1 MKKRLLS
8 LLVIL
13 VLAFSLCAAAH
24 AGTDLYVWDETDHIT
39 GEDLEILRQ
48 LGARIYDTT
57 GAAVCVCITEETGEN
72 VHEFAERFWQE
83 NVNEPEGIILAH
95 NPASNTVSYAVYGE
109 RLRALDEEEISKLLD
124 AYNTRTDYFE
134 AAHSFM
140 NAVFAELGGAESE
153 IRSDL
158 RLSRVVDLAGVIDD
172 TRLSSLNELAD
183 RVSEKYNCDIA
194 AAIVPSLEGKYVVD
208 YADDYFIYN
217 GYGMGSDRDGI
228 LLLVSVGDREFAE
241 ATHGYAITA
250 FTDYGLTN
258 YLEPRFVG
266 SLSGGDWAGAVERY
280 INASG
285 ELLEQARNGKPYD
298 YYAPERVQKSFK
310 DVAPVAALISAVVG
324 FFSGGIPTAAMKSKM
339 KSVEKNYGAANYARG
354 GLNLRARDDRFLYAN
369 VSRTPIPR
377 HTEHHSGGHGGGST
391 THISSSG
398 HTFGGSH
405 GKF

>member
-217 GYGMGSDRDGI
+217 GYGKIGR
-228 LLLVSVGDREFAE
+228 
-241 ATHGYAITA
+241 
-250 FTDYGLTN
+250 
-258 YLEPRFVG
+258 
-266 SLSGGDWAGAVERY
+266 
-280 INASG
+280 ASC
-285 ELLEQARNGKPYD
+285 R
-298 YYAPERVQKSFK
+298 ERV
-310 DVAPVAALISAVVG
+310 
-324 FFSGGIPTAAMKSKM
+324 
-339 KSVEKNYGAANYARG
+339 
-354 GLNLRARDDRFLYAN
+354 
-369 VSRTPIPR
+369 
-377 HTEHHSGGHGGGST
+377 
-391 THISSSG
+391 
-398 HTFGGSH
+398 
-405 GKF
+405 

>member
-298 YYAPERVQKSFK
+298 YYAPERVQKSCK